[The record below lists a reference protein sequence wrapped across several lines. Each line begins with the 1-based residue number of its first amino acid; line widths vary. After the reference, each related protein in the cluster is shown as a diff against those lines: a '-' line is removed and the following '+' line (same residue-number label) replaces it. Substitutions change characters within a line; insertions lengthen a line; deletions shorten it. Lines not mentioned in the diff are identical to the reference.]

1 MCTVFKVQNNE
12 SAQSSLTA
20 KILGPVI
27 TKNKK
32 LTSYPAVPLTLLIF
46 NTRVRRKARY
56 DQRISKFAVAVL
68 LCAVKINHR
77 TDTDTN

>member
-32 LTSYPAVPLTLLIF
+32 LTSYPAVPLTLLLF
-46 NTRVRRKARY
+46 NTRVRRKARFL
-56 DQRISKFAVAVL
+56 QFAVAVL
-68 LCAVKINHR
+68 LCAVKIDHR
-77 TDTDTN
+77 TDTDTT